1 MKKLFNAFLALAA
14 GLAIAGCA
22 KEYDDSALQDKVNNL
37 DKKVTELEK
46 KVNALTEQ
54 VTGLATTIDEWEKKG
69 FIESCVKNEDGY
81 TVTFVG
87 GKTIVLYNGNDG
99 AAGATGATGATG
111 ADGKTPEII
120 EKDGALV
127 WAIDGEPILVDG
139 KPVPANV
146 VPSFAINDEGHLI
159 MTLQG
164 KEIDLGKVKGE
175 DGGAG
180 AGCILESITPTEDGN
195 NLVFKLTNG
204 TEYSI
209 PFAKAF
215 KLVIENTQIEAA
227 AGKAVEIPF
236 KVENGTAEMVDFFVN
251 NSAYEAKIADS
262 KLVVTVPDPFQAAQI
277 LVWAQNDKG
286 LFSMVK
292 ISFLAKADVVVV
304 TTEESYQAIA
314 RDAKEFVIDLTS
326 NVDLDAKVPEAATWV
341 KAVVTKADYKLTL
354 TLEENTTGEPREAEI
369 EIVRADNGATVKTIK
384 IVQLGGEP
392 EPDPV
397 AYYMFD
403 GAAGKHGIPTEQ
415 GNSYVPA
422 VWTAPSQLEG
432 ADASYPAEAGWKM
445 TLGNLQD
452 NGKGDMWFGANS
464 GKKANL
470 TFGFSEYPEA
480 AAIAKALDVATDA
493 TYYGAMICTTN
504 FPYISKIVI
513 TSASDMGG
521 GQATTMWVLKSED
534 NGVTYSIVEKIDSPA
549 KAGGTVFTIK
559 IPAADR
565 SESASYAL
573 AVYRTGGQFQ
583 YKAPQITFYSADTT
597 PGYSNP
603 SEAPKELTVERL
615 WGKYPVAA
623 GKAWTTEYTSASY
636 LVGNDRTVAADNEY
650 VYVAAASASTKG
662 ILAISITDPE
672 KTKEVNLTGVE
683 GGFFATACVRTI
695 YDPSTSKYI
704 LLAGTLAHD
713 SDCNFK
719 VYAWKDG
726 IDNAPSVLINWNTN
740 NGNPRRIGDF
750 FTVSGDWSNGEI
762 WARLN
767 NSGAASATF
776 KWNIKNGALDGGVL
790 GGQMGYAGAAG
801 MGSIYKY
808 NVAAKQ
814 ALLVTPTLG
823 RFYDYAD
830 NEGWLNVKNDG
841 VDWAGI
847 DNSVMARKFGITP
860 FEFNGKKYIAY
871 VKKGMYN
878 NDGNAAR
885 ARVKIIEDQGSAET
899 FLASMEADKVLYE
912 FPLQNKN
919 NATTEAEFNEV
930 YFTDSPSIAGQE
942 MANCSVV
949 PGEDCVYI
957 VGHLFNV
964 GVSVFKM
971 YMK

>member
-46 KVNALTEQ
+46 KVNSLTEE
-54 VTGLATTIDEWEKKG
+54 VTGLATTVKQWKEGG
-69 FIESCVKNEDGY
+69 FVESVTEIKEGDVVVGY
-81 TVTFVG
+81 TVKFVG
-87 GKTIVLYNGNDG
+87 GQTVVLYNGKNGKDGEPGKNGEPGAPG
-99 AAGATGATGATG
+99 AAGEAGATPT
-111 ADGKTPEII
+111 II
-120 EKDGALV
+120 LYEGNLV
-127 WAIDGEPILVDG
+127 WAIGTEPILVDG

-146 VPSFAINDEGHLI
+146 VPTFAINDEGHLI

-164 KEIDLGKVKGE
+164 QETDLGKVKGE
-175 DGGAG
+175 DGAAG
-180 AGCILESITPTEDGN
+180 AGGDSILKSIEVSEDGEN
-195 NLVFKLTNG
+195 VVFTLTND
-204 TEYSI
+204 TTYEI
-209 PFAKAF
+209 PLAKAF

-227 AGKAVEIPF
+227 AGKTVEIPF

-286 LFSMVK
+286 LFFMVK

-480 AAIAKALDVATDA
+480 AAIAKALNVTTEA

-603 SEAPKELTVERL
+603 GEAPKELTIERL
-615 WGKYPVAA
+615 WGKYPTE
-623 GKAWTTEYTSASY
+623 WPTFTTN
-636 LVGNDRTVAADNEY
+636 LDRCATTDGEY
-650 VYVAAASASTKG
+650 VYVAKAGGSAKGVWAINIEDPTKV
-662 ILAISITDPE
+662 
-672 KTKEVNLTGVE
+672 KEVCMEGVE
-683 GGFFATACVRTI
+683 DEGTFKTSCVRNI
-695 YDPSTSKYI
+695 YNPTTGKYI
-704 LLAGTLAHD
+704 LLLSNMSMTGGEHLYL
-713 SDCNFK
+713 
-719 VYAWKDG
+719 YAYENG
-726 IDNAPSVLINWNTN
+726 IDAAPTKLLSGYTLPTWAE
-740 NGNPRRIGDF
+740 RRFGDF
-750 FTVSGDWSNGEI
+750 FTVVGDWSNGYI
-762 WARLN
+762 WFRTNTTGASTTAR
-767 NSGAASATF
+767 F
-776 KWNIKNGALDGGVL
+776 KISNGALTSQTPDGFNY
-790 GGQMGYAGAAG
+790 GYEASQGK
-801 MGSIYKY
+801 GSFYQY
-808 NVAAKQ
+808 DMAAKFG
-814 ALLVTPTLG
+814 LLVTDKIG
-823 RFYDYAD
+823 MFYDLNSAEGQEWAAPATTD
-830 NEGWLNVKNDG
+830 N
-841 VDWAGI
+841 
-847 DNSVMARKFGITP
+847 MRRMFGITP
-860 FEFNGKKYIAY
+860 FEFNGEKYIAY
-871 VKKGMYN
+871 TKMK
-878 NDGNAAR
+878 DDNAAR
-885 ARVKIIEDQGSAET
+885 SWFRVIKDKGSSDQFKASLEENVIVYEAAIQIDELGQSTNVMTGATYSDQTSASC
-899 FLASMEADKVLYE
+899 AVAVL
-912 FPLQNKN
+912 
-919 NATTEAEFNEV
+919 
-930 YFTDSPSIAGQE
+930 D
-942 MANCSVV
+942 
-949 PGEDCVYI
+949 DCVI
-957 VGHLFNV
+957 MIGHHHNV
-964 GVSVFKM
+964 GLSVFKM

>member
-1 MKKLFNAFLALAA
+1 MKKLINAFLALAA

-69 FIESCVKNEDGY
+69 FIESCVKNENGY

-99 AAGATGATGATG
+99 AAGATG

-146 VPSFAINDEGHLI
+146 VPTFAINDEGHLI

-227 AGKAVEIPF
+227 AGKTVEIPF

-286 LFSMVK
+286 LFSLVK

-480 AAIAKALDVATDA
+480 AAIAKALDVTTDA

-573 AVYRTGGQFQ
+573 AVYRSGGQFQ

-603 SEAPKELTVERL
+603 GETPKELTVERL
-615 WGKYPVAA
+615 WGKYPNTGWPTDYVPANADRGVA
-623 GKAWTTEYTSASY
+623 
-636 LVGNDRTVAADNEY
+636 
-650 VYVAAASASTKG
+650 
-662 ILAISITDPE
+662 TD
-672 KTKEVNLTGVE
+672 
-683 GGFFATACVRTI
+683 
-695 YDPSTSKYI
+695 
-704 LLAGTLAHD
+704 
-713 SDCNFK
+713 
-719 VYAWKDG
+719 
-726 IDNAPSVLINWNTN
+726 
-740 NGNPRRIGDF
+740 
-750 FTVSGDWSNGEI
+750 GE
-762 WARLN
+762 
-767 NSGAASATF
+767 
-776 KWNIKNGALDGGVL
+776 
-790 GGQMGYAGAAG
+790 
-801 MGSIYKY
+801 
-808 NVAAKQ
+808 
-814 ALLVTPTLG
+814 
-823 RFYDYAD
+823 
-830 NEGWLNVKNDG
+830 
-841 VDWAGI
+841 
-847 DNSVMARKFGITP
+847 
-860 FEFNGKKYIAY
+860 
-871 VKKGMYN
+871 
-878 NDGNAAR
+878 
-885 ARVKIIEDQGSAET
+885 
-899 FLASMEADKVLYE
+899 
-912 FPLQNKN
+912 
-919 NATTEAEFNEV
+919 
-930 YFTDSPSIAGQE
+930 
-942 MANCSVV
+942 
-949 PGEDCVYI
+949 
-957 VGHLFNV
+957 
-964 GVSVFKM
+964 
-971 YMK
+971 